1 MTGRDNVPVDCTRH
15 RLMTHLFTQ
24 VKLLKKLQKLA
35 GEVLVA
41 LGAPQGDSW
50 APRAKFFALE
60 PSNWT
65 PASINQALHD
75 TEWDSVFRG
84 IDLCDSWDILAE
96 KINEYIGSYV
106 PVSRSSNEAYKN
118 KTPKSRRCIDAIN
131 NKHRK
136 WLK

>member
-1 MTGRDNVPVDCTRH
+1 MLTGRNNVPVDCTRH

-41 LGAPQGDSW
+41 LGASQGDSW

-65 PASINQALHD
+65 PACIVSGVQNAKVLFLKFY
-75 TEWDSVFRG
+75 TEF
-84 IDLCDSWDILAE
+84 LL
-96 KINEYIGSYV
+96 
-106 PVSRSSNEAYKN
+106 
-118 KTPKSRRCIDAIN
+118 
-131 NKHRK
+131 
-136 WLK
+136 

>member
-1 MTGRDNVPVDCTRH
+1 MLTGRDNVPVDCTRH

-65 PASINQALHD
+65 PAVQPGLCRIWSESKLL
-75 TEWDSVFRG
+75 VFSRTG
-84 IDLCDSWDILAE
+84 SFYNGPE
-96 KINEYIGSYV
+96 EYI
-106 PVSRSSNEAYKN
+106 KN
-118 KTPKSRRCIDAIN
+118 AFNKIWNNTPYLSDKYN
-131 NKHRK
+131 
-136 WLK
+136 

>member
-1 MTGRDNVPVDCTRH
+1 MLTGRDNVPVDCTRH

-50 APRAKFFALE
+50 APRAKNIE

-65 PASINQALHD
+65 PDYDNFSLLFEFSALGLHQ
-75 TEWDSVFRG
+75 
-84 IDLCDSWDILAE
+84 E
-96 KINEYIGSYV
+96 KQK
-106 PVSRSSNEAYKN
+106 SNSP
-118 KTPKSRRCIDAIN
+118 T
-131 NKHRK
+131 K
-136 WLK
+136 WLPY

>member
-1 MTGRDNVPVDCTRH
+1 MIIDMLFEVLTGRDNVPVDCTRH

-41 LGAPQGDSW
+41 LGVPQGDSW

-65 PASINQALHD
+65 PASFSILYLMTALVQVILHVYSLSFSPFFS
-75 TEWDSVFRG
+75 ESV
-84 IDLCDSWDILAE
+84 
-96 KINEYIGSYV
+96 
-106 PVSRSSNEAYKN
+106 
-118 KTPKSRRCIDAIN
+118 
-131 NKHRK
+131 
-136 WLK
+136 

>member
-1 MTGRDNVPVDCTRH
+1 MLTGRDNVPVDCTTH

-41 LGAPQGDSW
+41 LGAPQGHSW

-65 PASINQALHD
+65 PESNKFMYISQVSGERLQDHWSSGFVQVQQKLFLGAKEIGWSIL
-75 TEWDSVFRG
+75 
-84 IDLCDSWDILAE
+84 
-96 KINEYIGSYV
+96 IGTTWKK
-106 PVSRSSNEAYKN
+106 RF
-118 KTPKSRRCIDAIN
+118 
-131 NKHRK
+131 
-136 WLK
+136 